1 MNGTRL
7 TGATRATLL
16 ALALAGGMPAAGN
29 ELGVAVIVGNKEY
42 ADERVPEVSYAHN
55 DAEAFKRFVTGRLG
69 FDLDNVI
76 DLRDATKSQLE
87 TAFGVK
93 GNAEGLVWRY
103 VDPSGGS
110 DVVVFYS
117 GHGVPGKAGR
127 GYLLP
132 VDSNPD
138 TAELNGYPIDL
149 LYENLGGLSTRSTTV
164 FLDACFSGGSPRGM
178 LIRSASPVYV
188 EADVSGGADMTVL
201 TAASGAQL
209 ASWDEGARHGL
220 FTEHLLDGLYGAAD
234 ADGDGRVTAH
244 EALHRDRT
252 MTRAARREFGRVQD
266 AGLHGVESAV
276 LGFSPSD
283 GWGSAN
289 GASDERPHPPP
300 WIETP
305 ILLLHGSLSP
315 RLTVPDMIALRR
327 TSWQMYRP

>member
-1 MNGTRL
+1 MNGRRL

-16 ALALAGGMPAAGN
+16 ALALAGAAPATGN

-55 DAEAFKRFVTGRLG
+55 DAAAFKRFVTGRLG
-69 FDLDNVI
+69 FDSDNVI

-103 VDPSGGS
+103 IDPSGGS
-110 DVVVFYS
+110 DVVAFYS

-164 FLDACFSGGSPRGM
+164 FLDACFSNSLPASAAHM
-178 LIRSASPVYV
+178 LVSNSAS
-188 EADVSGGADMTVL
+188 
-201 TAASGAQL
+201 AAS
-209 ASWDEGARHGL
+209 
-220 FTEHLLDGLYGAAD
+220 AANFL
-234 ADGDGRVTAH
+234 
-244 EALHRDRT
+244 E
-252 MTRAARREFGRVQD
+252 
-266 AGLHGVESAV
+266 
-276 LGFSPSD
+276 
-283 GWGSAN
+283 
-289 GASDERPHPPP
+289 
-300 WIETP
+300 
-305 ILLLHGSLSP
+305 
-315 RLTVPDMIALRR
+315 
-327 TSWQMYRP
+327 